1 MHQQTIQGGD
11 VRPPASFIRRGGWL
25 LVLAAA
31 LMLAL
36 AGGAWGE
43 TLKVS
48 QANQSLYPEPDFA
61 STPLAKVPVGAAVQ
75 VVSRKGDWYQVNYA
89 GSTGWMHRQAFP
101 AAAGPGRFGALPG
114 LLFGQPVKE
123 TTSDEVAMAGKGFTP
138 EVEASYRQKHP
149 EANFAQMDKVEAFRV
164 DDAQLQAF
172 VKEGGL
178 TP

>member
-1 MHQQTIQGGD
+1 MKSLTLMALGL
-11 VRPPASFIRRGGWL
+11 A
-25 LVLAAA
+25 LV
-31 LMLAL
+31 LAL

-48 QANQSLYPEPDFA
+48 QANQALYPEPDFA
-61 STPLAKVPVGAAVQ
+61 ATPLARVPVGAAVQ

-89 GSTGWMHRQAFP
+89 GTTGWMHRQAFP
-101 AAAGPGRFGALPG
+101 AAQAPGRLGALPG
-114 LLFGQPVKE
+114 LLFGVPVKE
-123 TTSDEVAMAGKGFTP
+123 TTSDEVAIAGKGFTP

-164 DDAQLQAF
+164 DDAQLKAF
-172 VKEGGL
+172 VQEGGL